1 LYQQGDQLKILPKR
15 LPKPFVVKINMCITF
30 TVEKAKIW
38 DTSVIKKLP
47 KENNR
52 PMCENLPNLVTLVVI
67 WMAGLSKDDGV
78 ASLAHS
84 NPLNCKWTKTI
95 GNYFFFYVLFF
106 QGDQLGR
113 IVACCAIVNYGQYF
127 KNYGSS
133 TDFIPQ

>member
-95 GNYFFFYVLFF
+95 GNYFFFLCSLFP
-106 QGDQLGR
+106 G
-113 IVACCAIVNYGQYF
+113 
-127 KNYGSS
+127 
-133 TDFIPQ
+133 